1 VLPATLIKTCGTQ
14 VQPFMQ
20 MLEDNARALAAGAKM
35 PFARATGTTSTPDN
49 AAGTALKQVMPR
61 DHA

>member
-1 VLPATLIKTCGTQ
+1 MFITIRGTQ
-14 VQPFMQ
+14 IQPFMQ
-20 MLEDNARALAAGAKM
+20 MLEDNVRALAAGAKM
-35 PFARATGTTSTPDN
+35 PFAHANGTTSTPDN